1 MNIACLDFEGV
12 LIPEIWL
19 GLAETTG
26 IDELKVTT
34 REISDYDELM
44 RLRLDIMARN
54 NLKFADIRAA
64 ADSLDPL
71 PGAAEFLGWL
81 RTEFQVAIISDT
93 FYELAGPLIEKL
105 DYPMILCHKLIVAD
119 DGSITDYK
127 LRQPDPKRCSVQAF
141 KSLKYNVVATGDS
154 YNDISMLSEADY
166 GVFFRPPDNVIED
179 YPDFAVARD
188 YQELQAAFSQAR
200 QDLANR

>member
-71 PGAAEFLGWL
+71 PGAAEFLAWL

-166 GVFFRPPDNVIED
+166 GVFFCPPDNVIED

-188 YQELQAAFSQAR
+188 YQELQAAFSEAQ

>member
-19 GLAETTG
+19 GLADATG
-26 IDELKVTT
+26 IDELRVTT

-44 RLRLDIMARN
+44 RLRLDIMARHK
-54 NLKFADIRAA
+54 LTFADIRAA
-64 ADSLDPL
+64 ADALEPL
-71 PGAAEFLGWL
+71 PGAADFLAWL

-105 DYPMILCHKLIVAD
+105 DYPMILCHKLIVQD
-119 DGSITDYK
+119 DGLIADYK

-141 KSLKYNVVATGDS
+141 QSLQYKVVATGDS

-166 GVFFRPPDNVIED
+166 GVFFQPPDNVVED
-179 YPDFAVARD
+179 FPAIDVARSYD
-188 YQELQAAFSQAR
+188 ELQRAFTQAS
-200 QDLANR
+200 ASFG

>member
-26 IDELKVTT
+26 IEELKVTT

-44 RLRLDIMARN
+44 TLTLDIMRRHG
-54 NLKFADIRAA
+54 LKFADIRKAA
-64 ADSLDPL
+64 ESLEPL
-71 PGAAEFLGWL
+71 PGAKEFLQWL

-93 FYELAGPLIEKL
+93 FYELAGPFIEKL
-105 DYPMILCHKLIVAD
+105 DYPMILCHRLLVNDA
-119 DGSITDYK
+119 GEITDYQ
-127 LRQPDPKRCSVQAF
+127 LRQPDPKRCSVKAF
-141 KSLKYNVVATGDS
+141 KSLEYNIVATGDS

-166 GVFFRPPDNVIED
+166 GVFFCPPDNVISD
-179 YPDFAVARD
+179 FPDIDVARN
-188 YQELQAAFSQAR
+188 YQELKTAFLTASKSFS
-200 QDLANR
+200 

>member
-26 IDELKVTT
+26 IDELKITT

-44 RLRLDIMARN
+44 RLRLDIMARH

-64 ADSLDPL
+64 ADALEPL

-93 FYELAGPLIEKL
+93 FYELAGPLVKKL
-105 DYPMILCHKLIVAD
+105 GYPTILCHKLLVGE
-119 DGSITDYK
+119 DGKIEDYK
-127 LRQPDPKRCSVQAF
+127 LRQPDPKRCSVKAF
-141 KSLKYNVVATGDS
+141 KSLQYKVVATGDS
-154 YNDISMLSEADY
+154 YNDISMLSEADF
-166 GVFFRPPDNVIED
+166 GVFFCPPDNVIED
-179 YPDFAVARD
+179 FPEFAVARD
-188 YQELQAAFSQAR
+188 YEALKVAFLEAQAGF
-200 QDLANR
+200 

>member
-54 NLKFADIRAA
+54 KLKFADIRAA

-93 FYELAGPLIEKL
+93 FYELAGPLIKKL

-188 YQELQAAFSQAR
+188 YQELQAAFSQAQ
-200 QDLANR
+200 QDLTRP

>member
-19 GLAETTG
+19 GLADTTG
-26 IDELKVTT
+26 IDELRVTT

-44 RLRLDIMARN
+44 RLRLDIMARH

-64 ADSLDPL
+64 ADALEPL
-71 PGAAEFLGWL
+71 PGAADFLAWL
-81 RTEFQVAIISDT
+81 RTEYQVAIISDT

-105 DYPMILCHKLIVAD
+105 NYPMILCHKLIVD
-119 DGSITDYK
+119 EDGVIGDYK

-141 KSLKYNVVATGDS
+141 HSLQYKVAATGDS
-154 YNDISMLSEADY
+154 YNDISMLQEADY
-166 GVFFRPPDNVIED
+166 GVFFCPPDNVVA
-179 YPDFAVARD
+179 DFPTIDVARSYD
-188 YQELQAAFSQAR
+188 DLKQAFRQAK
-200 QDLANR
+200 QSFAQ

>member
-44 RLRLDIMARN
+44 RLRLDVMRKHK
-54 NLKFADIRAA
+54 LKFADIQAA
-64 ADSLDPL
+64 AQALDPL
-71 PGAAEFLGWL
+71 PGAFEFLTWL

-93 FYELAGPLIEKL
+93 FYELASPLVEKL
-105 DYPMILCHKLIVAD
+105 GYPMILCHKLLVES
-119 DGSITDYK
+119 DGTITDYR

-141 KSLKYNVVATGDS
+141 KSLQYNVVATGDS
-154 YNDISMLSEADY
+154 YNDISMLNEADF
-166 GVFFRPPDNVIED
+166 GVFYCPPENVIND
-179 YPDFAVARD
+179 YPEFAVARD
-188 YQELQAAFSQAR
+188 YEELRNAFLQGQAAFA
-200 QDLANR
+200 

>member
-44 RLRLDIMARN
+44 RLRLDVMARHK
-54 NLKFADIRAA
+54 LKFADIRAA
-64 ADSLDPL
+64 ADALEPL
-71 PGAAEFLGWL
+71 PGAAEFLAWL

-93 FYELAGPLIEKL
+93 FYELAGPLVEKL
-105 DYPMILCHKLIVAD
+105 AYPMILCHKLIVGEDGTID
-119 DGSITDYK
+119 DYR
-127 LRQPDPKRCSVQAF
+127 LRQPDPKRCSVKAF
-141 KSLKYNVVATGDS
+141 KSLQYKVVATGDS
-154 YNDISMLSEADY
+154 YNDISMLSEADF
-166 GVFFRPPDNVIED
+166 GVFFCPPDNVIED
-179 YPDFAVARD
+179 FPEFAVARD
-188 YQELQAAFSQAR
+188 YETLKKAFMQAQACF
-200 QDLANR
+200 

>member
-44 RLRLDIMARN
+44 RLRLDIMARH

-64 ADSLDPL
+64 AD
-71 PGAAEFLGWL
+71 ALGG
-81 RTEFQVAIISDT
+81 RCQVRRNS
-93 FYELAGPLIEKL
+93 
-105 DYPMILCHKLIVAD
+105 
-119 DGSITDYK
+119 
-127 LRQPDPKRCSVQAF
+127 
-141 KSLKYNVVATGDS
+141 
-154 YNDISMLSEADY
+154 
-166 GVFFRPPDNVIED
+166 
-179 YPDFAVARD
+179 
-188 YQELQAAFSQAR
+188 
-200 QDLANR
+200 